1 MNDVIRRPD
10 RDETNEY
17 YFQYIDL
24 VPDGDILQILD
35 AQMPETLSLLRSIPA
50 ELATYAY
57 APGKW
62 TIAELVN
69 HLSDAERLYTM
80 RAFWF
85 ARGMTSPMPSYEGD
99 EAMATTNANERS
111 LASHIE
117 EFAAV
122 RNATLALFRNLPLDA
137 WTRRGIAS
145 GWPFTVRSFAF
156 IAAGHVIHHV
166 RILRERYL
174 TNR

>member
-10 RDETNEY
+10 REETNEY
-17 YFQYIDL
+17 YVQYIDL
-24 VPDGDILQILD
+24 VPEGDILHILEEQ
-35 AQMPETLSLLRSIPA
+35 ALITLALLRSIPGDR
-50 ELATYAY
+50 ATFSYA
-57 APGKW
+57 AGKW

-85 ARGMTSPMPSYEGD
+85 ARGMNTPLPSYEGD
-99 EAMATTNANERS
+99 EAMATTQANERGLS
-111 LASHIE
+111 SHIE

-122 RNATLALFRNLPLDA
+122 RTATLALFRNLPNDA

-145 GWPFTVRSFAF
+145 GFPFSVRSFAY
-156 IAAGHVIHHV
+156 IAAGHVIHHL
-166 RILRERYL
+166 RILQERYL
-174 TNR
+174 THG

>member
-17 YFQYIDL
+17 YFQYLDL
-24 VPDGDILQILD
+24 VPDGDIVQILD
-35 AQMPETLSLLRSIPA
+35 DQRQETLSLLQSIPA
-50 ELATYAY
+50 DLSTFRY

-69 HLSDAERLYTM
+69 HLSDAERLYLM

-85 ARGMTSPMPSYEGD
+85 ARGMETPLPSYEGD
-99 EAMATTNANERS
+99 EAMATTHANERG

-117 EFAAV
+117 EFDAV
-122 RNATLALFRNLPLDA
+122 RKATLAFFRNLPPDA
-137 WTRRGIAS
+137 WTRRGTAS
-145 GWPFTVRSFAF
+145 GFPFSVRSFAY
-156 IAAGHVIHHV
+156 IAAGHVIHHA